1 MNHNEIIKYIKT
13 HFKNMVDDKIKSIE
27 HAIRTNLKKTYRL
40 QNPILHEYCIIN
52 TIEEFN
58 RLLSIEIS
66 VFSSE
71 IDESIDKYML
81 TIDNDFFSTHI
92 DISDNKIIPIKIEK
106 IYKESDEDTK
116 PPLIYDNN
124 PHIKILAIEQ
134 NNYCGYILYEIKNSN
149 ILSVTYLLLL
159 LIVSYRDMTRNKSHL
174 YIALY

>member
-1 MNHNEIIKYIKT
+1 MNRNEIIKYIKT
-13 HFKNMVDDKIKSIE
+13 HFKNMVNEKIKSIE
-27 HAIRTNLKKTYRL
+27 HAIKTNLKKTYRL
-40 QNPILHEYCIIN
+40 KNPILHEYCIIN

-81 TIDNDFFSTHI
+81 TIDNDFFITHI
-92 DISDNKIIPIKIEK
+92 DISDDKIIPIKIEK

-116 PPLIYDNN
+116 PAFIHDNN
-124 PHIKILAIEQ
+124 PHMKILAIER

-159 LIVSYRDMTRNKSHL
+159 LIVSYCHMSRNKNHL